1 MMKILLYF
9 EGMKFISKSG
19 IGKALSHQKAAL
31 TYEGIEFTLDP
42 GDDFD
47 LAHINTIGPG
57 SLALIR
63 KCRRLGKKVV
73 IHAHSTEEDFRNSF
87 LFSNQLAP
95 LFKKRLIKVYS
106 KADRIITPTPYST
119 RLIESYGLQPPVHAI
134 SNGIDLKQ
142 FTYSE
147 EKIRQFRTYFG
158 LRPDEKVILSVGL
171 FFERKGL
178 LDFIEVA
185 RRLPEV
191 RFIWFGH
198 VPLYSVPR
206 SIRSIVTQEH
216 PDNVLFPGY
225 ITGPVLEG
233 AYCGADAF
241 FFPSKEET
249 EGIVVLEA
257 LASYQQ
263 VILRDIP
270 VFDPWLKDHVNCYK
284 GKTVDDFVRLVQAAA
299 EHRLPDLREAGRKTA
314 EQRSLP
320 LVGRQ
325 LCQVYEAA
333 LHDESEKEQFE

>member
-19 IGKALSHQKAAL
+19 IGKALNHQKAAL

-73 IHAHSTEEDFRNSF
+73 IHAHSTEENFRNSF

-106 KADRIITPTPYST
+106 KADRIITPTPYLK

-158 LRPDEKVILSVGL
+158 LRPDDQSACFLNGRGCWISSRLRGDCRKSGSSGSVMSRCIQCPGLS
-171 FFERKGL
+171 
-178 LDFIEVA
+178 
-185 RRLPEV
+185 
-191 RFIWFGH
+191 
-198 VPLYSVPR
+198 
-206 SIRSIVTQEH
+206 
-216 PDNVLFPGY
+216 
-225 ITGPVLEG
+225 
-233 AYCGADAF
+233 
-241 FFPSKEET
+241 
-249 EGIVVLEA
+249 
-257 LASYQQ
+257 
-263 VILRDIP
+263 
-270 VFDPWLKDHVNCYK
+270 
-284 GKTVDDFVRLVQAAA
+284 
-299 EHRLPDLREAGRKTA
+299 
-314 EQRSLP
+314 
-320 LVGRQ
+320 
-325 LCQVYEAA
+325 AA
-333 LHDESEKEQFE
+333 L